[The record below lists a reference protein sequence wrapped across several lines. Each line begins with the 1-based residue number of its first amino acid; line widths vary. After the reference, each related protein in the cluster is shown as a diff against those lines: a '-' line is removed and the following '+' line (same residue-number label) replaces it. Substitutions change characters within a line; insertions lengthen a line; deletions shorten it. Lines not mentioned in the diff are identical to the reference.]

1 MINGKKVAVVVP
13 SYNEAEQIGMVIE
26 TMPNFVDRIIIVN
39 DCSKDNMG
47 EVVQSY
53 INDTKYN
60 ETSVGIIDSTKSDFV
75 IDKYNY
81 LYADKVIHD
90 QNKAEKVLFNPSKI
104 FNLQPDNDR
113 IILINHTVNGGVGA
127 AISTGY
133 KWCKDNDIDCTAVM
147 AGDGQMDPGELE
159 GLCLPVINEDVDYVK
174 GNRLK
179 HASSWLVI
187 PKTRFFGNSALSMMN
202 KLASGYWNISDT
214 QTGYTTISNR
224 ALNKIRIHNIYK
236 SYGMPNDL
244 LVKLNIADCS
254 IREITIKPV
263 YNVGEESKMKVFK
276 VIPRVSYL
284 LLKSFYKRLWI
295 KYFLKDFHPIFLLY
309 NLSMI
314 LGVIQLPYLYKIIK
328 SFITASKLSYEP
340 LLAFLFLSVFSFFS
354 FIFAM
359 WMDIQANQKLYK

>member
-1 MINGKKVAVVVP
+1 MINNKTIAVVVP

-39 DCSKDNMG
+39 DCSKDGMAK
-47 EVVQSY
+47 VVEDY
-53 INDTKYN
+53 IQKSEYN
-60 ETSVGIIDSTKSDFV
+60 TSDIQVTDSTKEEFKL
-75 IDKYNY
+75 DKYNY
-81 LYADKVIHD
+81 LYADKVIHE
-90 QNKAEKVLFNPSKI
+90 QNIIEKSLFNPSEIQNK
-104 FNLQPDNDR
+104 NPKSDR

-133 KWCKDNDIDCTAVM
+133 KWCKDHKIDCTAVM

-159 GLCLPVINEDVDYVK
+159 GLCLPVINEGVDYVK

-187 PKTRFFGNSALSMMN
+187 PKTRFFGNSALSMLN

-214 QTGYTTISNR
+214 QTGYTTISER
-224 ALNKIRIHNIYK
+224 ALSKIRIHKIYK

>member
-1 MINGKKVAVVVP
+1 MINNKTIAVVVP

-26 TMPNFVDRIIIVN
+26 TMPSFVDRIIIVN
-39 DCSKDNMG
+39 DCSKDSMSK
-47 EVVQSY
+47 VVEDY
-53 INDTKYN
+53 IGKTQYN
-60 ETSVGIIDSTKSDFV
+60 SSDIQVTDSTLEDFKL
-75 IDKYNY
+75 DKYNY
-81 LYADKVIHD
+81 LHADKVIHD
-90 QNKAEKVLFNPSKI
+90 QNIIEKSLFNPSEVQNK
-104 FNLQPDNDR
+104 NPKSDR
-113 IILINHTVNGGVGA
+113 IVLINHTVNGGVGA

-133 KWCKDNDIDCTAVM
+133 KWCKDHNIDCTAVM

-159 GLCLPVINEDVDYVK
+159 ELCLPVINKDVDYVK

-214 QTGYTTISNR
+214 QTGYTTISKR
-224 ALNKIRIHNIYK
+224 ALSKIRIHKIYK

-244 LVKLNIADCS
+244 LVKLNIADCT

-276 VIPRVSYL
+276 VIPTVSFL
-284 LLKSFYKRLWI
+284 LIKSFHKRLWI
-295 KYFLKDFHPIFLLY
+295 KYFVKDFHPIFLLY
-309 NLSMI
+309 NFSLI
-314 LGVIQLPYLYKIIK
+314 LGLIQIPYLLKIGK
-328 SFITASKLSYEP
+328 AFIFSEQLNHEP

>member
-1 MINGKKVAVVVP
+1 MLKNKTIAVVVP
-13 SYNEAEQIGMVIE
+13 AYNESSQIGMVIE
-26 TMPNFVDRIIIVN
+26 TIPDFVDRIIIVN
-39 DCSKDNMG
+39 DCSKDGMEKIVEG
-47 EVVQSY
+47 Y
-53 INDTKYN
+53 IQKKQFNKTDIELT
-60 ETSVGIIDSTKSDFV
+60 DSTEEEFKL
-75 IDKYNY
+75 DKYNY

-90 QNKAEKVLFNPSKI
+90 QNISEKSLFNPSVIENKNI
-104 FNLQPDNDR
+104 KSDR

-133 KWCKDNDIDCTAVM
+133 KWCKDYKIDCTAVM
-147 AGDGQMDPGELE
+147 AGDGQMDPGELK
-159 GLCLPVINEDVDYVK
+159 GLCLPVINKGVDYVK

-179 HASSWLVI
+179 HASSSLVI
-187 PKTRFFGNSALSMMN
+187 PKIRFFGNSALSMLN

-214 QTGYTTISNR
+214 QTGYTAISIR
-224 ALNKIRIHNIYK
+224 ALNMIRIHKIYK
-236 SYGMPNDL
+236 SYGMPNDI
-244 LVKLNIADCS
+244 LVKLNIADCT
-254 IREITIKPV
+254 IREVIIKPV
-263 YNVGEESKMKVFK
+263 YNVGEQSKMKVFK

-284 LLKSFYKRLWI
+284 LIKSFYKRLWI

-314 LGVIQLPYLYKIIK
+314 LGLIQLPYLYKIIK
-328 SFITASKLSYEP
+328 SFISGSKLSYEP